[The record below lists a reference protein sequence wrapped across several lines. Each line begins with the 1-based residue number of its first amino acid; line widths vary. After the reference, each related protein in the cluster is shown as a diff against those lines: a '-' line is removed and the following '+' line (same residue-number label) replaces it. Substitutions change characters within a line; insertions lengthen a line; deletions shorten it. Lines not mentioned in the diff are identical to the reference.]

1 MLQGRAVCFGMCY
14 IEVTYRILGIGE
26 NFISRR
32 LLRNRRERMRDG
44 RGRERKEREA
54 LKRAHGFHYRETD
67 RQTKE
72 KYHLCMEYQIMYKIG
87 AVSFL

>member
-1 MLQGRAVCFGMCY
+1 MSHV
-14 IEVTYRILGIGE
+14 EESYRILGIGE
-26 NFISRR
+26 DFITRR
-32 LLRNRRERMRDG
+32 LLLNKRERMRDG

-54 LKRAHGFHYRETD
+54 LKRAHGFHYRQTD

-72 KYHLCMEYQIMYKIG
+72 KCRLCMEYQIMYKIG